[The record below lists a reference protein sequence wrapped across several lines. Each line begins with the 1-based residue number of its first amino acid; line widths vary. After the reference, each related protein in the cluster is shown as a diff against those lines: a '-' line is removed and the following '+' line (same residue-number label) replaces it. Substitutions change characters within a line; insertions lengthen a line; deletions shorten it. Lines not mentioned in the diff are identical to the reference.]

1 MNCHKARSASRTE
14 QIQVTYKMSTVN
26 LSFVVADTKSKGIV
40 FKIDRAHCVG
50 TRIDI

>member
-14 QIQVTYKMSTVN
+14 QIKVTYKMSTVN

-40 FKIDRAHCVG
+40 SKIDRAYCVG